1 MYIDAKLLF
10 ARNQV
15 LTGDAASTNTTD
27 LTDPRKVGVGE
38 NLYLVVVA
46 KTALTGTLQV
56 NLEQDDDDAFPS
68 AVVRDIGSFAAAAP
82 AGSALIY
89 RINPADMVE
98 QFARLDFNGATAG
111 TVDAFITHCID
122 AFEAYQA
129 GYTITT

>member
-46 KTALTGTLQV
+46 KTALSY
-56 NLEQDDDDAFPS
+56 ES
-68 AVVRDIGSFAAAAP
+68 
-82 AGSALIY
+82 
-89 RINPADMVE
+89 
-98 QFARLDFNGATAG
+98 
-111 TVDAFITHCID
+111 
-122 AFEAYQA
+122 
-129 GYTITT
+129 